1 MMKNIYFLILPLTH
15 PLDSLGPAQL
25 FFEAKEN
32 GADIQLHFV
41 SSTLEKEID
50 SSLGLGFSKL
60 TSYKEFKL
68 GQDDIIVI
76 PGIEF
81 SLLQDSKF
89 KIESQDFYAWL
100 GEQYNNGSTLVSVCT
115 GAFILGEAGLLKG
128 KKATT
133 HWKAFDEFEKKYTD
147 TELLKNRLFV
157 ENERIYT
164 SAGMLSGIDLCLYL
178 VEKEYGIKF
187 AVEVAKEV
195 VMYFRRGESDPQLS
209 IFLQYRNHLD
219 DRVHTTQDFIAN
231 NLSEP
236 FIIEDLA
243 DKVHMSARNLTRLFK
258 KITGI
263 TIGNYLAKLRVEQS
277 VHLLAEGYT
286 MEYTA
291 DECGLKST
299 NQLRT
304 LLKKHEGVIP
314 TDLTSLH

>member
-1 MMKNIYFLILPLTH
+1 MKNIYFIILPKTH

-41 SSTLEKEID
+41 SSTFDNDVE

-60 TSYKEFKL
+60 TSYREFELFKE
-68 GQDDIIVI
+68 DMIVI

-81 SLLQDSKF
+81 SLLQDSNF
-89 KIESQDFYAWL
+89 KKESQGFYDWL
-100 GEQYNNGSTLVSVCT
+100 NNQYHNGTTLVSVCT
-115 GAFILGEAGLLKG
+115 GAFILGDAGLLKG

-133 HWKAFDEFEKKYTD
+133 HWKAFDEFEQKFPD

-187 AVEVAKEV
+187 AIEVAKEV

-209 IFLQYRNHLD
+209 IFLQFRNHLETRIHD
-219 DRVHTTQDFIAN
+219 SQDFISK
-231 NLSEP
+231 NLALS
-236 FIIEDLA
+236 FTIEDIA
-243 DKVHMSARNLTRLFK
+243 DTVNMSARNLTRLFK
-258 KITGI
+258 KTTGI
-263 TIGNYLAKLRVEQS
+263 TIGDYHTKLRVEQS

-286 MEYTA
+286 MAYTA
-291 DECGLKST
+291 EHCGLKST
-299 NQLRT
+299 TQLRS
-304 LLKKHEGVIP
+304 LLKKYQDIIS
-314 TDLTSLH
+314 TDVDNLN

>member
-1 MMKNIYFLILPLTH
+1 MKNIYFLMLPQTH

-25 FFEAKEN
+25 FFEAKDN
-32 GADIQLHFV
+32 GADLNLHFL
-41 SSTLEKEID
+41 SSTLDDELE

-60 TSYKEFKL
+60 IPYQEFKL
-68 GQDDIIVI
+68 EKDDVIVI

-81 SLLQDSKF
+81 SLLSDSNF
-89 KIESQDFYAWL
+89 KKENQSFFHWL
-100 GEQYNNGSTLVSVCT
+100 NTQYNNGATLVSICT
-115 GAFILGEAGLLKG
+115 GAFILADAGLLKG

-133 HWKAFDEFEKKYTD
+133 HWKAFAEFENRFPD

-195 VMYFRRGESDPQLS
+195 VLYFRRGESDPQLS

-219 DRVHTTQDFIAN
+219 TRIHSAQDVIAN
-231 NLSEP
+231 NLATP

-243 DKVHMSARNLTRLFK
+243 DKVNMSARNLTRQFK
-258 KITGI
+258 KTTGI
-263 TIGNYLAKLRVEQS
+263 TIGNYLTKLRVEQS

-286 MEYTA
+286 LEYATK
-291 DECGLKST
+291 ECGLKST

-304 LLKKHEGVIP
+304 LLKKHEGLIP
-314 TDLTSLH
+314 LDVSTAN

>member
-1 MMKNIYFLILPLTH
+1 MKDIYFLILPQTH

-32 GADIQLHFV
+32 GADINLHFI
-41 SSTLEKEID
+41 SSTADNELK

-60 TSYKEFKL
+60 TPFKEFKL
-68 GQDDIIVI
+68 GRDDIIVI
-76 PGIEF
+76 PGVDF
-81 SLLQDSKF
+81 SLLKDSYFNNKN
-89 KIESQDFYAWL
+89 KSFYHWL
-100 GEQYNNGSTLVSVCT
+100 NGQYNNGATLVSICT
-115 GAFILGEAGLLKG
+115 GAFILADAGLLKD

-133 HWKAFDEFEKKYTD
+133 HWKAFDEFERKFPNI
-147 TELLKNRLFV
+147 ELLKNRLFV
-157 ENERIYT
+157 ENDRIYT

-178 VEKEYGIKF
+178 IEKEYGIKF

-219 DRVHTTQDFIAN
+219 DRVHNAQDIIAN
-231 NLSEP
+231 NLSKP

-243 DKVHMSARNLTRLFK
+243 DKVHMSARNLTRQFK

-263 TIGNYLAKLRVEQS
+263 TIGNYLTKLRVEQS

-286 MEYTA
+286 MDYTA
-291 DECGLKST
+291 KECGLKST

-314 TDLTSLH
+314 TNMSAVN

>member
-1 MMKNIYFLILPLTH
+1 MKNIYFLMLPLTH

-32 GADIQLHFV
+32 GANLNLHFV
-41 SSTLEKEID
+41 SSTLDNELE

-60 TSYKEFKL
+60 IPYREFKL
-68 GQDDIIVI
+68 GEDDVIVI

-81 SLLQDSKF
+81 SLLKDSNF
-89 KIESQDFYAWL
+89 KKENQSFYHWL
-100 GEQYNNGSTLVSVCT
+100 NTQYSNGATLVSICT
-115 GAFILGEAGLLKG
+115 GAFILADAGLLKG

-133 HWKAFDEFEKKYTD
+133 HWKAFAEFENKFPD

-187 AVEVAKEV
+187 AIEVAKEV
-195 VMYFRRGESDPQLS
+195 VLYFRRGESDPQLS

-219 DRVHTTQDFIAN
+219 TRIHTAQDVIAT
-231 NLSEP
+231 NLATP

-243 DKVHMSARNLTRLFK
+243 DKVNMSARNLTRQFK
-258 KITGI
+258 KTTGI
-263 TIGNYLAKLRVEQS
+263 TIGNYLTKLRVEQS

-286 MEYTA
+286 LEYATK
-291 DECGLKST
+291 ECGLKST

-304 LLKKHEGVIP
+304 LLKKHEGLIP
-314 TDLTSLH
+314 IDVSTAN

>member
-60 TSYKEFKL
+60 TPYKEFEL

-100 GEQYNNGSTLVSVCT
+100 REQYNNGSTLVSVCT

-133 HWKAFDEFEKKYTD
+133 HWKAFDKFEKIYTD

-164 SAGMLSGIDLCLYL
+164 SAGMLSGIDLCLFL

-187 AVEVAKEV
+187 AVEVAKEI
-195 VMYFRRGESDPQLS
+195 VMYFRRGDSDPQLS

-219 DRVHTTQDFIAN
+219 DRVHATQDFIAN

>member
-1 MMKNIYFLILPLTH
+1 MKNVYFLILPQTH

-32 GADIQLHFV
+32 GADIRLHFI
-41 SSTLEKEID
+41 SSTKENELI
-50 SSLGLGFSKL
+50 SSIGIGFSKL
-60 TSYKEFKL
+60 TSYQEFKL
-68 GQDDIIVI
+68 GKDDVIVI

-81 SLLQDSKF
+81 SLLKNNNF
-89 KIESQDFYAWL
+89 KTENKPLYQWL
-100 GEQYNNGSTLVSVCT
+100 GEQYNSGATLVSICT
-115 GAFILGEAGLLKG
+115 GAFILGDSGLLKG

-133 HWKAFDEFEKKYTD
+133 HWKVFDEFQQKYPE

-178 VEKEYGIKF
+178 VEKKYGIKF

-219 DRVHTTQDFIAN
+219 TRIHTVQDVIAH
-231 NLSEP
+231 NLATS

-243 DKVHMSARNLTRLFK
+243 DKVHMSARNLTRQFK
-258 KITGI
+258 KTTGI
-263 TIGNYLAKLRVEQS
+263 TIGDYLTKLRIEQS

-286 MEYTA
+286 MDYATKA
-291 DECGLKST
+291 CGLKST
-299 NQLRT
+299 NQLRS
-304 LLKKHEGVIP
+304 LLKKYEGLIP
-314 TDLTSLH
+314 TDLSTVK

>member
-1 MMKNIYFLILPLTH
+1 MKDIYFLILPQTH

-32 GADIQLHFV
+32 GADINLHFI
-41 SSTLEKEID
+41 SSTTDNEMT

-60 TSYKEFKL
+60 TPYKEFEL
-68 GQDDIIVI
+68 GKSDIIVI
-76 PGIEF
+76 PGIDF
-81 SLLQDSKF
+81 SLLKDSNF
-89 KIESQDFYAWL
+89 KNKNESFYHWL
-100 GEQYNNGSTLVSVCT
+100 NKQYNNGATLVSICT
-115 GAFILGEAGLLKG
+115 GAFILAEAGLLKG

-133 HWKAFDEFEKKYTD
+133 HWKAFDEFERKFPD
-147 TELLKNRLFV
+147 IELLKNRLFV
-157 ENERIYT
+157 ENDRMYT

-219 DRVHTTQDFIAN
+219 DRIHNAQDIIAN
-231 NLSEP
+231 NLSKP

-243 DKVHMSARNLTRLFK
+243 DKVYMSARNLTRQFK
-258 KITGI
+258 IITGI
-263 TIGNYLAKLRVEQS
+263 TIGNYLTKLRIEQS

-291 DECGLKST
+291 KECGLKST

-304 LLKKHEGVIP
+304 LLKKHEGLVPIN
-314 TDLTSLH
+314 LSAVN

>member
-1 MMKNIYFLILPLTH
+1 MKNIYFLILPKTH

-25 FFEAKEN
+25 FFEAQEN
-32 GADIQLHFV
+32 GAKIKLHFV
-41 SSTLEKEID
+41 SSTNDDELI

-60 TSYKEFKL
+60 IGYKEIELFK
-68 GQDDIIVI
+68 DDILVI
-76 PGIEF
+76 PGIDF
-81 SLLQDSKF
+81 SLLQDANF
-89 KIESQDFYAWL
+89 KNENQDFYQWL
-100 GEQYNNGSTLVSVCT
+100 NVQYKKEATLVSICT
-115 GAFILGEAGLLKG
+115 GAFILADAGLLKG

-133 HWKAFDEFEKKYTD
+133 HWKVFDEFEQKFPK

-178 VEKEYGIKF
+178 IEKEYGIKF
-187 AVEVAKEV
+187 AIEVAKEV

-219 DRVHTTQDFIAN
+219 DRIHNAQDIIAN
-231 NLSEP
+231 NLAAS

-243 DKVHMSARNLTRLFK
+243 DKVHMSARNLTRQFK
-258 KITGI
+258 KTTGI
-263 TIGNYLAKLRVEQS
+263 TIGNYLTKLRVEQS

-286 MEYTA
+286 LEYATK
-291 DECGLKST
+291 ECGLKST

-304 LLKKHEGVIP
+304 LLKKHEGLIP
-314 TDLTSLH
+314 IDLGSVN

>member
-1 MMKNIYFLILPLTH
+1 MKDVYFLILPQTH
-15 PLDSLGPAQL
+15 PLDSLGSAQL

-32 GADIQLHFV
+32 GADINLHFI
-41 SSTLEKEID
+41 SSTTDNELT

-60 TSYKEFKL
+60 TPYKGFEL
-68 GQDDIIVI
+68 GTGDIIII

-81 SLLQDSKF
+81 SLLNDSSF
-89 KIESQDFYAWL
+89 KKENHSFYHWL
-100 GEQYNNGSTLVSVCT
+100 NKQYSSGATLVSICT
-115 GAFILGEAGLLKG
+115 GAFILAEAGLLKD

-133 HWKAFDEFEKKYTD
+133 HWKAFDEFEQKFPD
-147 TELLKNRLFV
+147 IELLKNRLFV

-219 DRVHTTQDFIAN
+219 DRIHNAQDVISN
-231 NLSEP
+231 NLSKP

-243 DKVHMSARNLTRLFK
+243 DKVHMSSRNLTRQFK

-263 TIGNYLAKLRVEQS
+263 TIGDYLTKLRVEQS

-291 DECGLKST
+291 KECGLKST

-304 LLKKHEGVIP
+304 LLKKHKGLTPI
-314 TDLTSLH
+314 DLTAQN

>member
-1 MMKNIYFLILPLTH
+1 MKNIYFAILPLTH

-32 GADIQLHFV
+32 GADLNLHFV
-41 SSTLEKEID
+41 SSTLDNELD

-60 TSYKEFKL
+60 TSFREFEL
-68 GQDDIIVI
+68 EEDDVIVV

-81 SLLQDSKF
+81 SLLEDPNF
-89 KIESQDFYAWL
+89 KKENKSFYKWL
-100 GEQYNNGSTLVSVCT
+100 NTQYDNGATLVSICT
-115 GAFILGEAGLLKG
+115 GAFILAEAGLLKG

-133 HWKAFDEFEKKYTD
+133 HWKAFAEFGKKFPD

-164 SAGMLSGIDLCLYL
+164 SAGMLSGIDLCLFL

-187 AVEVAKEV
+187 AIEVAKEV

-209 IFLQYRNHLD
+209 IFLQYRNHLNT
-219 DRVHTTQDFIAN
+219 RVHEAQDFIAN
-231 NLSEP
+231 NLATP

-243 DKVHMSARNLTRLFK
+243 DKVNMSARNLTRQFK
-258 KITGI
+258 KTTGI
-263 TIGNYLAKLRVEQS
+263 TIGDYLTKLRVEQS

-286 MEYTA
+286 LEYATK
-291 DECGLKST
+291 ECGLKST
-299 NQLRT
+299 NQLRS
-304 LLKKHEGVIP
+304 LLKKFEGVIP
-314 TDLTSLH
+314 TDLTAIK

>member
-1 MMKNIYFLILPLTH
+1 MKDIYFLILPLTH

-32 GADIQLHFV
+32 GADINLHFV
-41 SSTLEKEID
+41 SSTSENELT

-60 TSYKEFKL
+60 TTYLDFELSE
-68 GQDDIIVI
+68 DDIVVI

-81 SLLQDSKF
+81 SLLQDAKF
-89 KIESQDFYAWL
+89 KTENRGFYRWL
-100 GEQYNNGSTLVSVCT
+100 NMQYTNGATLVSICT
-115 GAFILGEAGLLKG
+115 GAFILAEAGLLKH

-133 HWKAFDEFEKKYTD
+133 HWKVFDEFEQKFPD
-147 TELLKNRLFV
+147 TELLKNRLFI

-178 VEKEYGIKF
+178 VEKEYGIRF

-219 DRVHTTQDFIAN
+219 DRIHTAQDIIAA
-231 NLSEP
+231 NLAKP

-243 DKVHMSARNLTRLFK
+243 DKVHTSARNLTRQFK

-263 TIGNYLAKLRVEQS
+263 TIGNYVTKLRVEQA

-291 DECGLKST
+291 KECGLKST

-304 LLKKHEGVIP
+304 LLKKHEGLIP
-314 TDLTSLH
+314 TNLSTVN